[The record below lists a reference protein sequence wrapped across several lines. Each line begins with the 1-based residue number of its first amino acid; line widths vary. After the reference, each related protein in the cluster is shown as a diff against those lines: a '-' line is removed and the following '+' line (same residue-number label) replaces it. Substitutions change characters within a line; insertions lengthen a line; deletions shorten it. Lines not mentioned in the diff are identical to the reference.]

1 MIREESSSMQPTLSQ
16 EELLLTRMT
25 SRIRQSL
32 ELQEILDATVVEIR
46 SFLNTDRII
55 VYRFQEDNSGQVIA
69 ESIAEDRLPS
79 LVGMSFPAGDIPLQ
93 AREMYMKAR
102 QRSIIDVPNQKI
114 LLSQPNALETVG
126 NMTLEEIRK
135 EAIAQTLQR
144 PVDSCHVEYLTTMGI
159 QSSLVV
165 PILHQGKLWGFISS
179 HHSEPRQFSER
190 ELNIVQVLT
199 DQVEIAITQAHL
211 LSQSRDHANRQTLI
225 NSISTLLHAPL
236 NAEQIQQTVL
246 EKIVQSLHGSG
257 GRLYLTSMDS
267 TSPAHLYTSGNQ
279 PALVSEGNVDLL
291 EDTSFWQQ
299 TLRLGARTNQLNLLP
314 SSSALSE
321 PNLPINAF
329 LALQVV
335 TDLYQE
341 PQLASVASSFSSTKI
356 RGILVMPLQYGQY
369 LLGCLSVFRDEID
382 TETIWAGYD
391 NSDERQRRPR
401 QSFEAWRELKRG
413 QAKPWTSEEIELMQS
428 LGTHI
433 SMAVMQNR
441 FYEGERRQ
449 RLLVEMRNQEINA
462 ARATAEE
469 ASRLK
474 SDFLA
479 STSHEL
485 RTPLA
490 STLNYLK
497 LLKEGFYDNE
507 EELHEYINSA
517 HLSAEN
523 LVAIINDVLDIA
535 KIEAGHMTVSL
546 EEVNLANL
554 LQEQR
559 NLFTVESRRKGVAL
573 IAECEVNNVY
583 ADVIKLKQI
592 ITNLL
597 SNAFKFTEAG
607 EIRIQAIYTLN
618 KAWAE
623 ISVKDTGIGIE
634 NSKQKLVFEPFVQED
649 GSTQRQ
655 YGGTGL
661 GLAICRRLV
670 ELMNGQIWLES
681 AGKDQGTT
689 VSLMLPCQKI
699 ED

>member
-1 MIREESSSMQPTLSQ
+1 MQPMLSH
-16 EELLLTRMT
+16 EALILTRMT

-32 ELQEILDATVVEIR
+32 ELQEILDATVAEIR
-46 SFLNTDRII
+46 SFLGTDRII
-55 VYRFQEDNSGQVIA
+55 VYRFQADNSGEVIA
-69 ESIAEDRLPS
+69 ESIAEDRLPP
-79 LVGMSFPAGDIPLQ
+79 LVGMSFPAGDIPPQ

-114 LLSQPNALETVG
+114 LLSQPDALETVG
-126 NMTLEEIRK
+126 NMTLEAVRK
-135 EAIAQTLQR
+135 EAIAETLQR
-144 PVDSCHVEYLTTMGI
+144 PVDPCHVEYLTAMGV

-165 PILHQGKLWGFISS
+165 PILHQDHLWGFISS
-179 HHSEPRQFSER
+179 HHSQPRQFSEQ
-190 ELNIVQVLT
+190 ELNIVQIVT
-199 DQVEIAITQAHL
+199 DQVEIAITQAYL
-211 LSQSRDHANRQTLI
+211 LSQSREQANRQTLI

-236 NAEQIQQTVL
+236 NAEEIQQTVL
-246 EKIVQSLHGSG
+246 EKIVQSLHSSG
-257 GRLYLTSMDS
+257 GRLYLTSMDN
-267 TSPAHLYTSGNQ
+267 TSPAHLYTWGNQ
-279 PALVSEGNVDLL
+279 PLLSNQEPSDLL
-291 EDTSFWQQ
+291 EDTTFWQQ
-299 TLRLGARTNQLNLLP
+299 TMRLKARTKKFNSWLSNSSGNGIQLSDDFFSP
-314 SSSALSE
+314 
-321 PNLPINAF
+321 
-329 LALQVV
+329 LQIV

-341 PQLASVASSFSSTKI
+341 PQLASVAPSFQSTKI

-369 LLGCLSVFRDEID
+369 LLGCLSIFRDEID
-382 TETIWAGYD
+382 TERIWAGY
-391 NSDERQRRPR
+391 NKSDERQIRPR

-413 QAKPWTSEEIELMQS
+413 QAKPWTPEEIELMQS

-441 FYEGERRQ
+441 FYEGERKQ
-449 RLLVEMRNQEINA
+449 RLLVEMRNQEINV

-507 EELHEYINSA
+507 EELQEYVNSA

-546 EEVNLANL
+546 EDVNLADL
-554 LQEQR
+554 LQAQR
-559 NLFTVESRRKGVAL
+559 NLFIAESRRKGVA
-573 IAECEVNNVY
+573 IKVECEVEKVY

-597 SNAFKFTEAG
+597 SNAFKFTSAG
-607 EIRIQAIYTLN
+607 EICIQAIYSPDDE
-618 KAWAE
+618 WAE
-623 ISVKDTGIGIE
+623 ISVKDTGIGIDS
-634 NSKQKLVFEPFVQED
+634 SKQKLVFEPFVQAD

-681 AGKDQGTT
+681 EGKNQGTT
-689 VSLMLPCQKI
+689 VTLMLPCYRS